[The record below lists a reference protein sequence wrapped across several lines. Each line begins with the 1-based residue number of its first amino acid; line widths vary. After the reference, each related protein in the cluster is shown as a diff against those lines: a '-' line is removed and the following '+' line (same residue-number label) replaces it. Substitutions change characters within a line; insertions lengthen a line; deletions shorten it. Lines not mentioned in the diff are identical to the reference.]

1 MASFDDVPTR
11 KVVVK
16 RVHGGG
22 HHGGAW
28 KVAYADFVTTMMAL
42 FIVLWITG
50 QSESVKQAVARYF
63 RHPGVFRS
71 GDAGSMLPGGA
82 GVLPGETGEK
92 GGNVEVGPG
101 GPLDAASEEASLQA
115 AAASI
120 RSLLDESEA
129 LRALREQVEIQVT
142 SEGLRVELIE
152 REGSPFFRV
161 GSATVVPGR
170 ESLLQALARVLR
182 DLPNHITIEGHTD
195 SRQYSRTLEY
205 SNWELSTDRA
215 NSARRVMEGSGLARG
230 QVDRI
235 VGYADRL
242 LRVPEDALNAS
253 NRRITLIVRRQASAT
268 AATGGDAA
276 AAPPGPSPMGPAAP
290 APVGGGGAAG

>member
-1 MASFDDVPTR
+1 MASFEETPTR
-11 KVVVK
+11 KVIVK
-16 RVHGGG
+16 RGHGGG

-63 RHPGVFRS
+63 RHPGVFRT
-71 GDAGSMLPGGA
+71 GDAGSLATGGA
-82 GVLPGETGEK
+82 GILPGESGEQ

-101 GPLDAASEEASLQA
+101 GQRDAASEEAAFQA
-115 AAASI
+115 AAADI
-120 RSLLDESEA
+120 RRLLEESA
-129 LRALREQVEIQVT
+129 GLQALREQVEIQVAP
-142 SEGLRVELIE
+142 EGLRIELIE

-161 GSATVVPGR
+161 GSATVLPGR
-170 ESLLQALARVLR
+170 EPLLQTLARVLR
-182 DLPNHITIEGHTD
+182 GLPNHITIEGHTD
-195 SRQYSRTLEY
+195 SRQYSRNLEY

-215 NSARRVMEGSGLARG
+215 NSARRVMEQSGLPRG

-242 LRVPEDALNAS
+242 LRVPEDALHAS
-253 NRRITLIVRRQASAT
+253 NRRITLIVRRQAPPVSAPE
-268 AATGGDAA
+268 AATGP
-276 AAPPGPSPMGPAAP
+276 APPWALDRREAPGSAPPARS
-290 APVGGGGAAG
+290 GG